1 MIKSEEVDR
10 FWAKVK
16 KIDGGCW
23 EWQAAKSVAGYGR
36 FKVNGHLVLPHRY
49 SYELHYGPIPE
60 GLWVLHRHDNPGCV
74 NPEHLFLG
82 TRSDN
87 MIDCFRKGR
96 WVNNV
101 PLGENHPDAKLTNK
115 DVLAIRQAHREGC
128 IQKDLALKYGVG
140 RQCISK
146 IVTRQTWKHI

>member
-1 MIKSEEVDR
+1 MTKLEEAR

-16 KIDGGCW
+16 KINGECW
-23 EWQAAKSVAGYGR
+23 EWQAAKSIKGYGR
-36 FKVNGHLVLPHRY
+36 FKVNGRLLLPHRC
-49 SYELHYGPIPE
+49 SYELHYGEIPE
-60 GLWVLHRHDNPGCV
+60 GLWVLHHCDNPSCV

-101 PLGENHPDAKLTNK
+101 LLGEAHPDAKLTN
-115 DVLAIRQAHREGC
+115 DEVLSIRQSYKDGC
-128 IQKDLALKYGVG
+128 KQKELALSFGVG

-146 IVTRQTWKHI
+146 IVTRETWKHI